1 MENLRRLYGVVLVLT
16 ALLCLPCRAAESEA
30 VVLNAHWVR
39 HEYQPYCLSR
49 LVYTIDG
56 RDTVSVERLWLRA
69 DVSVADSSS
78 RGYRLSWRIHYLSV
92 ETDHYL
98 SRQWADFVDHFEF
111 DYPVSRQG
119 VMTGS
124 DLPKRLEALLN
135 GEIDRFFAQY
145 KGKTTLESRERLY
158 RLRDGLAEFLLSAVG
173 QLHQAY
179 GLGYVVGEVVPV
191 PVKMAYGDR
200 GQEVDAVVYKKL
212 ESCKDGVA
220 TLVSSTVMDTAQ
232 VNRLL
237 RQALE
242 PGASLPVWQQEDL
255 GALVMHLSSGWVL
268 YSSRRREVRE
278 GRYIY
283 GDENEISI
291 KQ

>member
-1 MENLRRLYGVVLVLT
+1 MRRLCGVVLGLM
-16 ALLCLPCRAAESEA
+16 ALLCLPCRSAESEA
-30 VVLNAHWVR
+30 VVFNAHWIR
-39 HEYQPYCLSR
+39 HEYQPYRLNR

-56 RDTVSVERLWLRA
+56 RDTVSVERLWLSA
-69 DVSVADSSS
+69 DVTVADSSS
-78 RGYRLSWRIHYLSV
+78 VGYRLSWRIHHLSV

-98 SRQWADFVDHFEF
+98 SRQWADYIDHFEF

-119 VMTGS
+119 ALRES
-124 DLPKRLEALLN
+124 DLPLRLEALLN
-135 GEIDRFFAQY
+135 GETDRFFAQY
-145 KGKTTLESRERLY
+145 GGKTTLESRERLY

-179 GLGYVVGEVVPV
+179 GLGYVPGEVVPV
-191 PVKMAYGDR
+191 PVKMAYGEK

-212 ESCKDGVA
+212 EACEEGVA

-242 PGASLPVWQQEDL
+242 PGASLPTWQQEDL
-255 GALVMHLSSGWVL
+255 GALVIHLSSGWVL
-268 YSSRRREVRE
+268 YSSRRREMRE